1 MKIKDLLN
9 LDNDSLPVRLLI
21 QSGYKIIMKVPIKSK
36 VIQPETC
43 KKYYQCAEQKT
54 EGWFEKRSWWTID
67 FIMPKIHQ
75 TSN

>member
-21 QSGYKIIMKVPIKSK
+21 QSGYKIITKVPIKSK

-43 KKYYQCAEQKT
+43 KNITNVLNKRLKDDLKKDPDEQL
-54 EGWFEKRSWWTID
+54 IL
-67 FIMPKIHQ
+67 
-75 TSN
+75 

>member
-21 QSGYKIIMKVPIKSK
+21 QSGYKIIMKVLIKSK

-43 KKYYQCAEQKT
+43 KNITNVLNKRLKDDLKKDPDEQL
-54 EGWFEKRSWWTID
+54 IL
-67 FIMPKIHQ
+67 
-75 TSN
+75 